1 VACPRVLLIGSGPA
15 AAPGIPSADQLSAGD
30 VLAADA
36 ITSVKEALN
45 RLAGS
50 GYSAVVCWAEHQDEL
65 AALIRI
71 RKANPGLP
79 IMLFTPERDA
89 GFQELARQMGATR
102 ILQPDGD
109 ATQTAEKIRSAVLS
123 GELIAEMR
131 AGSQEAL
138 KRAKELRALARE
150 NQDLTR
156 IARETVR
163 KAPRLTFIPLVIEG
177 YPEMALRTV
186 RALQKADVFAPLPVL
201 RTREEGVAFL
211 SNLLQP
217 ATQGPR
223 IVPSILLLDGDLEN
237 DAALDL
243 LKWVR
248 SNASFSHLPVILFGS
263 SADAARISRAYELGA
278 NSYILKPADFD
289 SQVQALASLKM
300 YWGSFNQG
308 PTPY

>member
-1 VACPRVLLIGSGPA
+1 LIGTGPA
-15 AAPGIPSADQLSAGD
+15 AAQGIPSTDQLNAGS
-30 VLAADA
+30 VLAAETIPSLKDA
-36 ITSVKEALN
+36 LG
-45 RLAGS
+45 RLADS
-50 GYSAVVCWAEHQDEL
+50 GYSAVICWAEHQDEL

-79 IMLFTPERDA
+79 IMLFTPKRDPA
-89 GFQELARQMGATR
+89 FQDLARQMGATR

-109 ATQTAEKIRSAVLS
+109 ANRTAEKIRSAVLS
-123 GELIAEMR
+123 GELIAEIR
-131 AGSQEAL
+131 SGAREAL
-138 KRAKELRALARE
+138 KNAKEIRILAQE

-156 IARETVR
+156 IAREQIR
-163 KAPRLTFIPLVIEG
+163 KTPRLTFIPLVIERDS
-177 YPEMALRTV
+177 ERALQTV

-201 RTREEGVAFL
+201 RTPEEGIAFL

-217 ATQGPR
+217 AIPGPR
-223 IVPSILLLDGDLEN
+223 VVPSIILLDGDLEN

-248 SNASFSHLPVILFGS
+248 SHATFSRLPVVLFS
-263 SADAARISRAYELGA
+263 SSSEASRISRAYELGA
-278 NSYILKPADFD
+278 NSYILKPADFED
-289 SQVQALASLKM
+289 HAQCLASLKM